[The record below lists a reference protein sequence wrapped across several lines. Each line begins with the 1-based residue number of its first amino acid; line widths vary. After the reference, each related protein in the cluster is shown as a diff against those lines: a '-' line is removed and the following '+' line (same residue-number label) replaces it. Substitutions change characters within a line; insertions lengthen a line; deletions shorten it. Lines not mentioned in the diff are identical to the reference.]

1 MSITLGIPSEAFAG
15 EARVAATPDT
25 AKKAIA
31 LGVEVL
37 VEAGAGSGAGY
48 PDEKYSEIGARIVDG
63 SEAFFADIVFKV
75 QSPSEEEISRLK
87 QGAVYIGFIDISS
100 DRPTL
105 ESLTNANISAIA
117 LERIP
122 RISRAQSMDALSSQ
136 AGITGYRSVIEAA
149 YYYGRFFP
157 LMMTSAG
164 SAKPAKVTIL
174 GAGVAGLQAIATAK
188 RLGAQVFAY
197 DVRPQVKEEIHSLG
211 AKFIE
216 LDLGESGEGEGGY
229 AKELSE
235 EAKKKQEHLLTE
247 ELKTADIIISTAQI
261 PGRKAPI
268 LITEEAVRGMK
279 EGSVIIDLAAASGGN
294 CPLTKEDEIIKAY
307 GVTLCGLTNLPALMP
322 GDASAFYSRN
332 LYNLLE
338 LIVTQNDQGSAAL
351 DVLQDEITADAL
363 VTHEGVV
370 RQALLP
376 GN

>member
-31 LGVEVL
+31 LGLEVL

-268 LITEEAVRGMK
+268 LITEEAVRGMR

>member
-1 MSITLGIPSEAFAG
+1 M
-15 EARVAATPDT
+15 
-25 AKKAIA
+25 
-31 LGVEVL
+31 
-37 VEAGAGSGAGY
+37 
-48 PDEKYSEIGARIVDG
+48 
-63 SEAFFADIVFKV
+63 

-122 RISRAQSMDALSSQ
+122 RISRAHSMDALSSQ

-268 LITEEAVRGMK
+268 LITEEAVRGMR

>member
-1 MSITLGIPSEAFAG
+1 MTLGIPSEAFAG
-15 EARVAATPDT
+15 ETRVAATPDT
-25 AKKAIA
+25 AKKSIA

-48 PDEKYSEIGARIVDG
+48 PDEKYSEVGARIVDG

-235 EAKKKQEHLLTE
+235 AAKKKQEHLLTE

-268 LITEEAVRGMK
+268 LITEEAVRGMR

-338 LIVTQNDQGSAAL
+338 LIVTPNDQGSAAL

>member
-48 PDEKYSEIGARIVDG
+48 PDEKYSEVGARIVDG

-338 LIVTQNDQGSAAL
+338 LIVTQNDQGSADL

>member
-15 EARVAATPDT
+15 ETRVAATPDT
-25 AKKAIA
+25 AKKSIA

-48 PDEKYSEIGARIVDG
+48 PDEKYSEVGARIVDG

-235 EAKKKQEHLLTE
+235 AAKKKQEHLLTE

-268 LITEEAVRGMK
+268 LITEEAVRGMR

-338 LIVTQNDQGSAAL
+338 LIVTPNDQGSAAL

>member
-31 LGVEVL
+31 LGLEVL

-48 PDEKYSEIGARIVDG
+48 PDEKYSEVGARIVDG

>member
-31 LGVEVL
+31 LGLEVL

-48 PDEKYSEIGARIVDG
+48 PDEKYSEVGARIVDG

-268 LITEEAVRGMK
+268 LITEEAVRGMR

>member
-1 MSITLGIPSEAFAG
+1 MTITLGIPSEAFAG

-31 LGVEVL
+31 LGLEVL

-48 PDEKYSEIGARIVDG
+48 PDEKYSEVGARIVDG

>member
-31 LGVEVL
+31 LGLEVL

-48 PDEKYSEIGARIVDG
+48 PDEKYSEVGARIVDG

-100 DRPTL
+100 DKPTL

>member
-1 MSITLGIPSEAFAG
+1 MTLGIPSEAFAG

-48 PDEKYSEIGARIVDG
+48 PDEKYSEVGARIVDG

-268 LITEEAVRGMK
+268 LITEEAVRGMR

>member
-1 MSITLGIPSEAFAG
+1 MSLTLGIPSEVFAG
-15 EARVAATPDT
+15 ETRVAATPDT
-25 AKKAIA
+25 VKKAIA
-31 LGVEVL
+31 AGLEVMVEM
-37 VEAGAGSGAGY
+37 GAGSCAGY
-48 PDEKYSEIGARIVDG
+48 PDEKYSEVGARIVDS
-63 SEAFFADIVFKV
+63 SEAFAADIVFKV
-75 QSPSEEEISRLK
+75 RSPSEEEIFKLK
-87 QGAVYIGFIDISS
+87 PGGVYIGFIDISCDS
-100 DRPTL
+100 TTL
-105 ESLTNANISAIA
+105 DALAKANISAIA
-117 LERIP
+117 MERIP

-136 AGITGYRSVIEAA
+136 AGITGYRSVIEAV

-235 EAKKKQEHLLTE
+235 EAKQKEEYLLTE

-268 LITEEAVRGMK
+268 LITEEAVKGMR

-294 CPLTKEDEIIKAY
+294 CPLTKADEIIKAY

-338 LIVTQNDQGSAAL
+338 LMITRNDRDEVAYDL
-351 DVLQDEITADAL
+351 LQDEITADAL
-363 VTHEGVV
+363 VTHDGVA
-370 RQALLP
+370 RQACLP
-376 GN
+376 SN

>member
-31 LGVEVL
+31 LGLEVL

-48 PDEKYSEIGARIVDG
+48 PDEKYSEVGARIVDG

-100 DRPTL
+100 DKPTL

-268 LITEEAVRGMK
+268 LITEEAVRGMR

>member
-48 PDEKYSEIGARIVDG
+48 PDEKYSEVGARIVDG

-100 DRPTL
+100 DKPTL

-268 LITEEAVRGMK
+268 LITEEAVRGMR

>member
-48 PDEKYSEIGARIVDG
+48 PDEKYSEVGARIVDG

>member
-48 PDEKYSEIGARIVDG
+48 PDEKYSEVGARIVDG

-268 LITEEAVRGMK
+268 LITEEAVRGMR